1 MPAFIPDWF
10 LSSQCKAW
18 SGNIWHIVAAENE
31 SPSICWCVWLGIW
44 STVVGAWARQEPAPC
59 DGSHTC
65 IWTAQVQRNVWF
77 ILHKRRWALIYLSSV
92 VWTLPKIHPKHL
104 HSYFQEAFGNPLC
117 SQGFATSPAI
127 WDPLLLICRRE
138 APGGFG
144 FKLSYPPAPL
154 SCGDRTSKETQ
165 PLPWVGT
172 LVIVHCFQSEYVV
185 GVKVIPVL
193 TAHLSH
199 FSALCPLGSVTGWKK
214 CSWKLSVVTD
224 KKLDEKTET
233 A

>member
-1 MPAFIPDWF
+1 MSHSVAFHSINFALHWHLNTMPAFIPDWF

-117 SQGFATSPAI
+117 SQVQQFEIHFCWSVGERRQEVSVSNSAI
-127 WDPLLLICRRE
+127 L
-138 APGGFG
+138 
-144 FKLSYPPAPL
+144 
-154 SCGDRTSKETQ
+154 Q
-165 PLPWVGT
+165 LPSAVGT
-172 LVIVHCFQSEYVV
+172 ELQRKPS
-185 GVKVIPVL
+185 P
-193 TAHLSH
+193 
-199 FSALCPLGSVTGWKK
+199 CPELGLW
-214 CSWKLSVVTD
+214 W
-224 KKLDEKTET
+224 
-233 A
+233 